1 MRNTLLIASSV
12 FSVLMTINVRADNV
26 IMLDKIAA
34 VVGSEIILLSE
45 VREQA
50 GPALKEIA
58 KASQGGSNLLT
69 SGRKSKAINDTLQQM
84 IDDSLVR
91 REAREMKLNVTSD
104 EIDRAVANMA
114 RENGVDAETFANAIK
129 AQGMEILVYRN
140 KLRKQILRY
149 KVLNLRVRTRVKI
162 SEAEARRYY
171 NDQVREVRATGSFE
185 GAHILIRV
193 EENARAADAGRARK
207 RGEAILKRIEGG
219 EEFAAVAREVSED
232 EATAKTG
239 GSLGTQ
245 RTGEIPAV
253 LDRAFLDLEVGEIA
267 GPLRTGAGYHI
278 IRLNQREA
286 LGVQLFSEVKDRIV
300 AQLAQDEMLRQEK
313 IWIKELRLRTF
324 IDVRL

>member
-1 MRNTLLIASSV
+1 MRNILHIVISV
-12 FSVLMTINVRADNV
+12 FTVLVTGNARADDV

-34 VVGSEIILLSE
+34 VVGSEILLLSE

-58 KASQGGSNLLT
+58 KASQGADLLA
-69 SGRKSKAINDTLQQM
+69 SRRKSKVINDTLEQM
-84 IDDSLVR
+84 IDDALVR
-91 REAREMKLNVTSD
+91 REAHEMKLSVTSE
-104 EIDRAVANMA
+104 EIDRAIQNMA
-114 RENGVDAETFANAIK
+114 RENGVDAATFSDAIR
-129 AQGMEILVYRN
+129 AQGLEILVYRN

-193 EENARAADAGRARK
+193 EANARAADAGRARK
-207 RGEAILKRIEGG
+207 RTEAILKRIDSG

-232 EATAKTG
+232 KATTKSG

-253 LDRAFLDLEVGEIA
+253 LDRAFLDLEVGETG
-267 GPLRTGAGYHI
+267 GPLRTAAGYHI

-286 LGVQLFSEVKDRIV
+286 LGVQRFSEVKDRIV
-300 AQLAQDEMLRQEK
+300 AQLAQDEMIRQEK